1 MVNKNLIF
9 SKSVPYELLDS
20 GNGRKLERF
29 GNYILIRRETQ
40 ALWNESNPKLWEKAD
55 AEYIRT
61 NEKFGD
67 WKIYNPT
74 LPKEWTYVYDSLH
87 LGLALTPFGHV
98 GVFPELAPQWDWIT
112 EKCLLKQAPK
122 VLSLFSYTGA
132 ATLAA
137 ARGGAHVTHVDAS
150 KPAISWAIENQKLS
164 GLRDKPIRWIVDDA
178 LKFVKR
184 EERRGNHYDGIIM
197 DPPKFGRGP
206 KGEIWQFEKDLP
218 ELLECTAKIVTPTP
232 LFFIITAYTVPISS
246 ITIANMIQDL
256 SLKNGVIE
264 HGELVIEENSGRQL
278 PTAIYSR
285 WGVSL

>member
-1 MVNKNLIF
+1 MVNKNLIL
-9 SKSVPYELLDS
+9 SKSESYELLDS

-29 GNYILIRRETQ
+29 GNYTLIRRESQ
-40 ALWNESNPKLWEKAD
+40 ALWNERNPKLWVKTD

-61 NEKFGD
+61 NEKYGD
-67 WKIYNPT
+67 WKIYNPK
-74 LPKEWTYVYDSLH
+74 LPKEWTYTYGSLH
-87 LGLALTPFGHV
+87 LKLALTPFGHV
-98 GVFPELAPQWDWIT
+98 GVFPELAPQWDWIS
-112 EKCLLKQAPK
+112 EKCDLKHTAK

-164 GLRDKPIRWIVDDA
+164 GLTEKPIRWIVDDA

-184 EERRGNHYDGIIM
+184 EERRGNKYDGIIM

-206 KGEIWQFEKDLP
+206 KGEVWQFEKDLP
-218 ELLECTAKIVTPTP
+218 ELLEYTAKIVTSTP
-232 LFFIITAYTVPISS
+232 LFFIITAYTVPVSS

-256 SLKNGVIE
+256 SLKNGMIE

-278 PTAIYSR
+278 TTAIYSR